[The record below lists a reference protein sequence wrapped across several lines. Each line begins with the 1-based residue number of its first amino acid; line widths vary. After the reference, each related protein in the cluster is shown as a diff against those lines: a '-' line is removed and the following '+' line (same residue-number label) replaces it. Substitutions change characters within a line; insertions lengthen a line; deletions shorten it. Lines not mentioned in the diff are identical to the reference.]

1 MRRISLDKRRRRP
14 VVAAL
19 AVAVVAGAIV
29 WAVSANA
36 GSSHEPAA
44 FARHGVLKVSHVRK
58 LGALEAPRDSLA
70 GGELIQDH
78 GARRARLG
86 GGDEVIAALTGSLV
100 PVAVESSDRSLVAY
114 SSWHQIAQIKP
125 DEPGQGVRVGDPIG
139 VPSVRLYDATT
150 GKDTLVA
157 SGAYSPALAESGELA
172 FVKGDETIVRQNRP
186 YNGQIVVGTAG
197 RGPFTP
203 WTSDAARYFTY
214 GWAGH
219 RLLAYRQL
227 PDSEAMDLYAFSGAQ
242 QARLLAAGATVVAL
256 SPDGKRFVATIG
268 RRMIEIVRVAD
279 GGVESSLAL
288 DGPGIAP
295 PGSTSTPHALMYSGS
310 WFGDRVVANS
320 DAGLIVLN
328 TKDGLRIESVFTTP
342 FPHGIIEPTFTDETH
357 VIGWADLKA
366 VPVGKHAEP
375 AFDHALVSCDLA
387 AAACVA
393 GPAQPARA
401 WTRWVTNPSR

>member
-1 MRRISLDKRRRRP
+1 MRRISLDKRWRRP

-125 DEPGQGVRVGDPIG
+125 DEPGQGLRVGDPVG
-139 VPSVRLYDATT
+139 VPSIRVYNADT

-157 SGAYSPALAESGELA
+157 TGAYSPALADSGELA
-172 FVKGDETIVRQNRP
+172 FVKGDEKVVRQNRP
-186 YNGQIVVGTAG
+186 YTGQVVVGPARNGSFKQWTA
-197 RGPFTP
+197 
-203 WTSDAARYFTY
+203 DAARYYTY
-214 GWAGH
+214 GWAGS
-219 RLLAYRQL
+219 LLLVYQQL
-227 PDSEAMDLYAFSGAQ
+227 PDSEAADLYAFAGPGQSH
-242 QARLLAAGATVVAL
+242 LVAADAEVIAL
-256 SPDGKRFVATIG
+256 SPDGARLLVTVG
-268 RRMIEIVRVAD
+268 RRMAEIVRVAD
-279 GGVESSLAL
+279 GAVESSLAL
-288 DGPGIAP
+288 DGPGVAE
-295 PGSTSTPHALMYSGS
+295 PGSSSTPHALMYSGS

-328 TKDGLRIESVFTTP
+328 VKDGVRIESVFTTP

-357 VIGWADLKA
+357 VIGWADLS
-366 VPVGKHAEP
+366 PVA
-375 AFDHALVSCDLA
+375 
-387 AAACVA
+387 
-393 GPAQPARA
+393 
-401 WTRWVTNPSR
+401 

>member
-125 DEPGQGVRVGDPIG
+125 DEPGQGLRVGDPVG
-139 VPSVRLYDATT
+139 VPSIRVYNADT

-157 SGAYSPALAESGELA
+157 TGAYSPALADSGELA
-172 FVKGDETIVRQNRP
+172 FVKGEENVVRQNRP
-186 YNGQIVVGTAG
+186 YAGQVVVGAARDG
-197 RGPFTP
+197 SFTQ
-203 WTSDAARYFTY
+203 WTSAAARYYTY
-214 GWAGH
+214 GWAG
-219 RLLAYRQL
+219 RSLLVYQQL
-227 PDSEAMDLYAFSGAQ
+227 PDSEAADLYAFTVPGESH
-242 QARLLAAGATVVAL
+242 LFAADATVIER
-256 SPDGKRFVATIG
+256 SP
-268 RRMIEIVRVAD
+268 
-279 GGVESSLAL
+279 
-288 DGPGIAP
+288 
-295 PGSTSTPHALMYSGS
+295 
-310 WFGDRVVANS
+310 
-320 DAGLIVLN
+320 
-328 TKDGLRIESVFTTP
+328 
-342 FPHGIIEPTFTDETH
+342 
-357 VIGWADLKA
+357 
-366 VPVGKHAEP
+366 
-375 AFDHALVSCDLA
+375 
-387 AAACVA
+387 
-393 GPAQPARA
+393 
-401 WTRWVTNPSR
+401 